1 VNNIE
6 LLVVW
11 KELFIWQAF
20 DKKFALFIANIEAFQ
35 VKPDPIADRLYLN
48 TKIQYYL

>member
-20 DKKFALFIANIEAFQ
+20 DKKFALFISNIEAFQ
-35 VKPDPIADRLYLN
+35 VKPDPIADRLYL
-48 TKIQYYL
+48 TKNQYYF